1 MPCGIDDSD
10 LEALRADDA
19 SFYGQDSAV
28 SDTDSDTSDSDHETA
43 RAAKRVDRGLE
54 ENDEVFSDVDF
65 PINTGT
71 GAAAHPELAA
81 VLDKVQA
88 LWTTGCGCAMND
100 YLQLGDGQLASLF
113 SSLGRLSKAKLVIL
127 GELAASLQVASIEE
141 TRRKYTFVYSCF
153 GRKICRKSFLAIH
166 NIAQFTL
173 RSLQHQ
179 VDTPGPS

>member
-28 SDTDSDTSDSDHETA
+28 SDTDTSDSDHETA
-43 RAAKRVDRGLE
+43 RAAKRVDRAVE

-81 VLDKVQA
+81 VLDKIQA
-88 LWTTGCGCAMND
+88 LRTTGCGCAMND
-100 YLQLGDGQLASLF
+100 YLCA
-113 SSLGRLSKAKLVIL
+113 
-127 GELAASLQVASIEE
+127 
-141 TRRKYTFVYSCF
+141 TFVIRFMKHYCD
-153 GRKICRKSFLAIH
+153 GKED
-166 NIAQFTL
+166 TL
-173 RSLQHQ
+173 RLLKAGIPVVEVAEAEKPRLLQRMGSLL
-179 VDTPGPS
+179 TACTT